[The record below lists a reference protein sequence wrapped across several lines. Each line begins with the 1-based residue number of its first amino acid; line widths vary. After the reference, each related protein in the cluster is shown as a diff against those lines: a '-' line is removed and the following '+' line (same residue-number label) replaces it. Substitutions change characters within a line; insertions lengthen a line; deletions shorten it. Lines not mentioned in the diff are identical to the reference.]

1 MEKIVIMVLITLTMG
16 QAKEDL
22 DTMKEM
28 MAEMNERLDRTE
40 AELAIT
46 KGALM
51 SNIEELEMKT
61 EMMAEM
67 EMRMNECLV
76 RTEAELV
83 SSKADHAIT
92 KAKTDELEREVVILK
107 APPFIHACGSHYES
121 LSASSGTIPYTSLL
135 YSSTNLEDGGLDIN
149 TGVFTAPW
157 GGSYTV
163 SWYTAAVMDPGK
175 YVDIYLQKNGENI
188 LESHHHSYYGGNE
201 HVTEQ
206 GKLL

>member
-51 SNIEELEMKT
+51 SNIEELERKT

-67 EMRMNECLV
+67 EMKMNERLAKSADDFAI
-76 RTEAELV
+76 TKDEL
-83 SSKADHAIT
+83 AIT
-92 KAKTDELEREVVILK
+92 KADHSPRPKLMSWR
-107 APPFIHACGSHYES
+107 GRW
-121 LSASSGTIPYTSLL
+121 PY
-135 YSSTNLEDGGLDIN
+135 
-149 TGVFTAPW
+149 
-157 GGSYTV
+157 
-163 SWYTAAVMDPGK
+163 
-175 YVDIYLQKNGENI
+175 
-188 LESHHHSYYGGNE
+188 
-201 HVTEQ
+201 
-206 GKLL
+206 